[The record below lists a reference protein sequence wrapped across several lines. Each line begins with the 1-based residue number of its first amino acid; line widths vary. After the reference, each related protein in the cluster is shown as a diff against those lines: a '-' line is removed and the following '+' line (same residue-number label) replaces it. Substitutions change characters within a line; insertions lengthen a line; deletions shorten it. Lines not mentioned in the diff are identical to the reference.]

1 MPKPLPDP
9 GSPADWLRHARSD
22 LVLAQIEQPEGVL
35 SEALCFHAQQA
46 AEKALKAVLVHLG
59 RDVPHTHDIEALN
72 DLLAEVLEVPE
83 AVVEADRLTT
93 YAVLTR
99 YPADVAPVSE
109 GEYREA
115 VRQAEVVFAWA
126 TSAIYDSDAQASSS

>member
-1 MPKPLPDP
+1 MPEATNQP

-22 LVLAQIEQPEGVL
+22 LVLARTEQPEGVL

-72 DLLAEVLEVPE
+72 DLLAEILEVPE

-109 GEYREA
+109 GEHREA

-126 TSAIYDSDAQASSS
+126 TSAIYGSDAQASSS